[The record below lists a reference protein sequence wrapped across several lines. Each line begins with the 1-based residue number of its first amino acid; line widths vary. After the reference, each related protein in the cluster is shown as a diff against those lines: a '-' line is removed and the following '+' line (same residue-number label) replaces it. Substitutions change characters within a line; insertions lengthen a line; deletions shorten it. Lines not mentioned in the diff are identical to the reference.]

1 MQYLLVAD
9 RLAVL
14 IPLVGGVET
23 CVVIY
28 DQHLCPLGVD
38 DAVLRHLNREFG
50 GSQRNCKQSKYLN
63 FSNGLLLF

>member
-50 GSQRNCKQSKYLN
+50 GSDAARGIACLN
-63 FSNGLLLF
+63 DAVL